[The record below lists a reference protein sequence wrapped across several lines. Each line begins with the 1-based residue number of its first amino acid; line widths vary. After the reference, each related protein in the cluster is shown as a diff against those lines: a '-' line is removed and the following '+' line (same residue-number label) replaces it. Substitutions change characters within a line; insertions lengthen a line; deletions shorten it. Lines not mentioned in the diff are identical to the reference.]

1 MACYIVKT
9 QKKKYV
15 INYFCNWQYTWSSAK
30 PLRQLSEKYVNFI
43 FAFILRK
50 HFGVHYDASKGIPLN
65 GSWCVEDTLE
75 SYQKYQMAF

>member
-1 MACYIVKT
+1 M
-9 QKKKYV
+9 
-15 INYFCNWQYTWSSAK
+15 
-30 PLRQLSEKYVNFI
+30 SEKYVNFI